1 VISLQNINS
10 KALARQSGV
19 SLIELLIAM
28 TLGLFLTFALVE
40 ILINGK
46 QSFGSANHL
55 SRIQE
60 NGRIATNLMV
70 TDLKRA
76 GYLGGNSNVQDIFG
90 SSGQFTPTAISC
102 NATNTNWGRM
112 ISQPLAGLDDDNAG
126 YACIPDAD
134 YLRGDILTVRHA
146 MPWIEGG
153 ALTANRLYLRSSLF
167 QGKVFVGSAKDQ
179 AANKIDDPQGQLNVR
194 ELQAHSFFIGNSG
207 RSCGGNAIPSLFR
220 VSLDTDGLPD
230 VEELLPGVSN
240 LQVQY
245 GVSSVDGAGVENG
258 RYLNADEVVDWDN
271 VVTVRIWLLV
281 RAECSET
288 GYLDSA
294 TYTMG
299 DQVVTPAD
307 NFRRQLYSSVVMIR
321 N

>member
-1 VISLQNINS
+1 MINLQNINS
-10 KALARQSGV
+10 KVLSRQSGV
-19 SLIELLIAM
+19 SLIELMIAM
-28 TLGLFLTFALVE
+28 MLGLFLTFALVE

-55 SRIQE
+55 SRLQE
-60 NGRIATNLMV
+60 NGRTATNLVV

-90 SSGQFTPTAISC
+90 SSGQFTPAAVSC
-102 NATNTNWGRM
+102 NATNTDWGRM
-112 ISQPLAGLDDDNAG
+112 ISQPLVGLNDTNVG

-134 YLRGDILTVRHA
+134 YLRGDVLTVRHA

-153 ALTANRLYLRSSLF
+153 ALTGTRLYLRSSLF
-167 QGKVFVGSAKDQ
+167 QGKIFIGSAKDQ
-179 AANKIDDPQGQLNVR
+179 TTNRIDDPQGQLNVR
-194 ELQAHSFFIGNSG
+194 ELQAHSFFIGDSG
-207 RSCGGNAIPSLFR
+207 RSCGDNAIPSLFR
-220 VSLDTDGLPD
+220 VSLDASGLPD

-245 GVSSVDGAGVENG
+245 GTSADGGVNG
-258 RYLNADEVVDWDN
+258 RYLNANEVVNWDN
-271 VVTVRIWLLV
+271 VVTVRIWLLM

-288 GYLDSA
+288 GYLDTV

-307 NFRRQLYSSVVMIR
+307 NFRRQLYSSVVLIR

>member
-1 VISLQNINS
+1 MISLQNINS
-10 KALARQSGV
+10 KVLSRQSGV
-19 SLIELLIAM
+19 SLVELMIAM
-28 TLGLFLTFALVE
+28 MLGLFLMFALVE

-55 SRIQE
+55 SRLQE
-60 NGRIATNLMV
+60 NGRIATNLLV

-90 SSGQFTPTAISC
+90 SSGQFTPAAVSC
-102 NATNTNWGRM
+102 NVANTDWGRM
-112 ISQPLAGLDDDNAG
+112 ISQPLAGLNDTNAG
-126 YACIPDAD
+126 YGCIPDAD
-134 YLRGDILTVRHA
+134 YLRGDVLTVRHA

-153 ALTANRLYLRSSLF
+153 ALIANRLYLRSSLF
-167 QGKVFVGSAKDQ
+167 QGKIFIGSARDQ
-179 AANKIDDPQGQLNVR
+179 TTNKIDDPQGQLNVR
-194 ELQAHSFFIGNSG
+194 ELQAHSYFIGDSG
-207 RSCGGNAIPSLFR
+207 RSCGANAIPSLFR
-220 VSLDTDGLPD
+220 VSLDDNGQPN

-245 GVSSVDGAGVENG
+245 GASADGGVNG
-258 RYLNADEVVDWDN
+258 RYLNADEVVNWDN
-271 VVTVRIWLLV
+271 VVTVRIWLMV

-288 GYLDSA
+288 GYLDTV

-299 DQVVTPAD
+299 DQVVAPAD
-307 NFRRQLYSSVVMIR
+307 NFRRQLYSSVVLIR